1 MEKRITIRLTAE
13 EHKEFKL
20 LALRKNT
27 TMNALLKK
35 YVTKEILEEKKR
47 EKN

>member
-20 LALRKNT
+20 LATKKNT
-27 TMNALLKK
+27 TMNALLKEYIK
-35 YVTKEILEEKKR
+35 TEVLEEKKR